1 MLTTSEIKR
10 ISNLETKKQA
20 RLSMCEVGG
29 IGQPRTER
37 FGAACRTVHSQ
48 NVSCNAQK
56 CEKVFRLV
64 IEQHEKSNLKR

>member
-48 NVSCNAQK
+48 NVGT
-56 CEKVFRLV
+56 
-64 IEQHEKSNLKR
+64 H

>member
-1 MLTTSEIKR
+1 MRNSALRDATT
-10 ISNLETKKQA
+10 
-20 RLSMCEVGG
+20 
-29 IGQPRTER
+29 
-37 FGAACRTVHSQ
+37 HSQ

>member
-1 MLTTSEIKR
+1 MLTESEIRR

-20 RLSMCEVGG
+20 RLSEVKVGG
-29 IGQPRTER
+29 VGQPRGAG
-37 FGAACRTVHSQ
+37 FGAFCSTVHSQ

-64 IEQHEKSNLKR
+64 IEQHEKNNLKR